1 MYFTSTQD
9 DVFALINLPEIVKG
23 TLFSRYSRTA
33 KDVRRLFLDEFFK
46 EKQLSS
52 LFKKTGAP
60 EGGLVDLEKAE
71 DFYSVHKSKPFYNGL
86 VEYIT
91 SGPIVG
97 ICLNG
102 SDDIITVVRTMMG
115 KTNPAEAEKGTIRSD
130 YGIDIGKNTVHGS
143 DSEESAKKEIPI
155 VFDEK
160 DFP

>member
-1 MYFTSTQD
+1 MEQGISMRTLVLLKPDGVQRG
-9 DVFALINLPEIVKG
+9 LIGEIVSRFEKKG
-23 TLFSRYSRTA
+23 LKIVAMKMLRMT
-33 KDVRRLFLDEFFK
+33 K
-46 EKQLSS
+46 
-52 LFKKTGAP
+52 
-60 EGGLVDLEKAE
+60 EKAE

-115 KTNPAEAEKGTIRSD
+115 KTNPAEAEKGTIRAE

>member
-1 MYFTSTQD
+1 MRT
-9 DVFALINLPEIVKG
+9 LILLKPDGIQRGLIGEIISRFEKKG
-23 TLFSRYSRTA
+23 LKIVAMKMMKMT
-33 KDVRRLFLDEFFK
+33 
-46 EKQLSS
+46 
-52 LFKKTGAP
+52 KK
-60 EGGLVDLEKAE
+60 KAE
-71 DFYSVHKSKPFYNGL
+71 DFYSVHKGKPFYSGL
-86 VEYIT
+86 VDYIT

-102 SDDIITVVRTMMG
+102 NDDIITVVRTMMG
-115 KTNPAEAEKGTIRSD
+115 KTNPAEAEKGTIRAD

>member
-1 MYFTSTQD
+1 MEQGISMRTLVLLKPDGVQRG
-9 DVFALINLPEIVKG
+9 LIGEIISRFEKKG
-23 TLFSRYSRTA
+23 LKIAAMKMMRMT
-33 KDVRRLFLDEFFK
+33 
-46 EKQLSS
+46 
-52 LFKKTGAP
+52 KK
-60 EGGLVDLEKAE
+60 KAE
-71 DFYSVHKSKPFYNGL
+71 DFYSVHKGKPFYSGL
-86 VEYIT
+86 VDYIT

-102 SDDIITVVRTMMG
+102 NDDIITVVRTMMG

-155 VFDEK
+155 VFVEK

>member
-1 MYFTSTQD
+1 MRT
-9 DVFALINLPEIVKG
+9 LILLKPDGIQRGLIGEIISRFEKKG
-23 TLFSRYSRTA
+23 LKIAAMKMLRMT
-33 KDVRRLFLDEFFK
+33 
-46 EKQLSS
+46 
-52 LFKKTGAP
+52 KK
-60 EGGLVDLEKAE
+60 KAE
-71 DFYSVHKSKPFYNGL
+71 DFYSVHKGKPFYSGL
-86 VEYIT
+86 VDYIT

-102 SDDIITVVRTMMG
+102 NDNVITVVRTMMG
-115 KTNPAEAEKGTIRSD
+115 KTNPAEAEKGTIRAD